1 MQQDD
6 RGPRGEG
13 TTWQRSDEK
22 RLRGKE
28 RENGESRRGREERNR
43 RNNEG
48 GRVTGGDTV
57 ARVYRELWLSLVSI
71 PPPPKEFPCVHRR
84 EEAPVAQKG
93 CAGAAKKR
101 RARGKRGATATGRG
115 QELTW
120 KRM

>member
-48 GRVTGGDTV
+48 GRVTGEGGHSGAGV
-57 ARVYRELWLSLVSI
+57 QRVMVIASEYPTSSEGV
-71 PPPPKEFPCVHRR
+71 PMCP
-84 EEAPVAQKG
+84 Q
-93 CAGAAKKR
+93 KR
-101 RARGKRGATATGRG
+101 RSSRGAERVRG
-115 QELTW
+115 GG
-120 KRM
+120 